1 MYKCCKCESRFDEP
15 DRKEISYEDY
25 YGVSDLFQNSHRM
38 DLLVCPFCQD
48 DDIEELSKCD
58 LCDEWFEEEA
68 LIDTDGM
75 VNGSVGYVCEQCLHD
90 NDIE

>member
-1 MYKCCKCESRFDEP
+1 MYKCNNCSARFEEPSR
-15 DRKEISYEDY
+15 KTITYEDY
-25 YGVSDLFQNSHRM
+25 YGVSDLFQDSHRM
-38 DLLVCPFCQD
+38 DLLICPECKD
-48 DDIEELSKCD
+48 DDIEELMQCD
-58 LCDEWFEEEA
+58 ICGEFFEEDE